1 MLVYD
6 RIREQI
12 KDCIVDSMKSLKV
25 STVLP
30 LDKSTVRKYRLE
42 EGDTLVSI
50 EEVQNAV
57 EMSSPLS
64 LASDLN
70 DLKRK
75 FGPWLKNNKDLSKYD
90 IFVSYYGINDDDSE
104 LAMALVDM
112 LSNFS
117 YGSKFR
123 AVNVYLG
130 QHVNLSQNVKFLSKS
145 TIFIPVFSVGLVNKM
160 MKQDSS
166 KVDYI
171 LLEWICALE
180 GLKSKKH
187 SRINVIFPLKR
198 DSSTDKLLSV
208 LNSEE
213 FHDSI
218 PHATLEKAE
227 ILLIQLKLFSKAP
240 NGFHSKTVKSIVTEI
255 SEYNKDF
262 DFVDDKSSNLLKS
275 YAKKVIEIL
284 KPVNF
289 TKVLTQ

>member
-1 MLVYD
+1 
-6 RIREQI
+6 
-12 KDCIVDSMKSLKV
+12 MKSLKV
-25 STVLP
+25 FTVLP
-30 LDKSTVRKYRLE
+30 LDKSTVRKFRLE
-42 EGDTLVSI
+42 DGDNLVSI
-50 EEVQNAV
+50 EKVQNAV
-57 EMSSPLS
+57 EMSIPLS
-64 LASDLN
+64 LASDLK
-70 DLKRK
+70 DLNRK

-90 IFVSYYGINDDDSE
+90 IFVSYYGINDDDSVGDRDWLDYGAKELEEDKE

-112 LSNFS
+112 ISNFS

-130 QHVNLSQNVKFLSKS
+130 QHVDPSQNVKFLSKS

-166 KVDYI
+166 KVDLI

-213 FHDSI
+213 FNDSI
-218 PHATLEKAE
+218 PHATLDKAE
-227 ILLIQLKLFSKAP
+227 ILLIQLKFFSKVP
-240 NGFHSKTVKSIVTEI
+240 NGFHSKTVKSIVTEM
-255 SEYNKDF
+255 SEYNKDV
-262 DFVDDKSSNLLKS
+262 DIVDDKSSNLLKS

-284 KPVNF
+284 EPVNF
-289 TKVLTQ
+289 TKVLTV